1 MFLFTKLGLFP
12 IWGASLSTIFS
23 YSISIGLALFLLK
36 KEFNF
41 KYNDLFKSVLKIIIT
56 CLVMLIPLLLLNKVV
71 DWQSYSIIKS
81 FLIMILY
88 ALIGGIIFVI
98 ISYIN
103 NLLYEIFGKDVIDK
117 FLIKLHLKKGE

>member
-1 MFLFTKLGLFP
+1 
-12 IWGASLSTIFS
+12 
-23 YSISIGLALFLLK
+23 
-36 KEFNF
+36 
-41 KYNDLFKSVLKIIIT
+41 
-56 CLVMLIPLLLLNKVV
+56 MLIPLLLLNKVV